1 MRSELVDELYLTV
14 KDYPVEDQRHIF
26 WLNLSINL
34 AQALMDERR
43 FQEAEERFLA
53 AIPILIKMNGEED
66 QDTIS
71 VRFSLT
77 SCLNQQG
84 KHAEVIRAINVLL
97 PIMRKVIPEDHGAI
111 LQMNLFLSYALFQLG
126 QFAQAEESFREV
138 FEMRKSFFGDG
149 AETVIAGKN
158 LMTCLAQLGRYK
170 DAEEVGQVILPMAK
184 AMYGENHIKTHELQS
199 EMNLMASGALGDP
212 ALSEEEELAAALS
225 ASLNEEETMAME
237 EMRMI
242 EEAIAAS
249 LAEDERRKMAGEVPD
264 SLLKPADWPD
274 IPDEEDDYQT
284 MPEEVD

>member
-1 MRSELVDELYLTV
+1 
-14 KDYPVEDQRHIF
+14 
-26 WLNLSINL
+26 
-34 AQALMDERR
+34 
-43 FQEAEERFLA
+43 
-53 AIPILIKMNGEED
+53 
-66 QDTIS
+66 
-71 VRFSLT
+71 
-77 SCLNQQG
+77 
-84 KHAEVIRAINVLL
+84 
-97 PIMRKVIPEDHGAI
+97 
-111 LQMNLFLSYALFQLG
+111 MNLFLSYALFQLG

-184 AMYGENHIKTHELQS
+184 AIYGENHIKTHELQS
-199 EMNLMASGALGDP
+199 EINLMASGALGDP

-264 SLLKPADWPD
+264 SLSKPADWPD